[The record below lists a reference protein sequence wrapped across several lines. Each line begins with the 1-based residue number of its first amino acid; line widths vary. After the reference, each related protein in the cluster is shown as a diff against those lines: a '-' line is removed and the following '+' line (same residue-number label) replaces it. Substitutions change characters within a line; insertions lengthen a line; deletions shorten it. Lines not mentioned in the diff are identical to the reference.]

1 MTATFEDRDPSV
13 RPADDLFRHVN
24 GTWISQAVIPDDR
37 SGDGPF
43 YQLDDESREAVH
55 RILEDLSS
63 GKGED
68 IRDKATAH
76 EVEVAVELY
85 RRYMDV
91 DVVEKAGAEPLRPF
105 FEEIDG
111 ISSVVDL
118 VTFLGKAE
126 RRGITGLFDVA
137 DESDPGDPTR
147 EVLWIGQGGIGLCV
161 TSRLPSSWPA
171 FLTASRLPAPS
182 WTWRPK
188 SLPTTG
194 IECAAATCKH
204 PTTRPPSPTSTRP
217 TQVCT
222 WRSGAATPTS
232 R

>member
-105 FEEIDG
+105 FEESTAYPA
-111 ISSVVDL
+111 SS
-118 VTFLGKAE
+118 
-126 RRGITGLFDVA
+126 
-137 DESDPGDPTR
+137 
-147 EVLWIGQGGIGLCV
+147 
-161 TSRLPSSWPA
+161 
-171 FLTASRLPAPS
+171 
-182 WTWRPK
+182 TW
-188 SLPTTG
+188 
-194 IECAAATCKH
+194 
-204 PTTRPPSPTSTRP
+204 
-217 TQVCT
+217 
-222 WRSGAATPTS
+222 
-232 R
+232 